1 MVSEFQDAYGRGI
14 SRRQALAL
22 VAAFAIPG
30 KALAEAPQS
39 PPKRIAA
46 IDWAMLETLVA
57 LGIMPVAATE
67 LVQFRK
73 DAVEP
78 MLAESVA
85 DLGLRGSPN
94 LELLRL
100 LRPDLILISPFYVR
114 FEASFRAIAPVL
126 SLPFYTRGE
135 PPYQKAVDAVST
147 LAKELGLE
155 ARGGE
160 VVAEQ
165 AALVEEARLGL
176 QAFAAR
182 PTYLVNIGDSR
193 HVRVFGADSMFGD
206 ILSRLGLPNAWT
218 DRSRYTFAAPVPI
231 ETLAAEPQARIVI
244 ISNIPVEARNGLKNS
259 MIWQSLQPVRSGRV
273 LMLSNIN
280 PYGGISAAARFT
292 RLFKAA
298 MLSSGEKP

>member
-1 MVSEFQDAYGRGI
+1 MVRDYRAVQGQGL

-22 VAAFAIPG
+22 LAALAIPDKTFAAG
-30 KALAEAPQS
+30 H
-39 PPKRIAA
+39 KRIAA

-57 LGIMPVAATE
+57 LGVMPVAATE

-78 MLAESVA
+78 VLDKSVA

-114 FEASFRAIAPVL
+114 FEASFRMIAPVL
-126 SLPFYTRGE
+126 SLPFYVRGE
-135 PPYQKAVDAVST
+135 PPYQKAVDAVSA
-147 LAKELGLE
+147 LAMELGLE
-155 ARGGE
+155 DRGRALL
-160 VVAEQ
+160 AEQ
-165 AALVEEARLGL
+165 ATLVEQTRLDL
-176 QAFAAR
+176 QAFASR
-182 PTYLVNIGDSR
+182 PTYLVNIGDAR

-206 ILSRLGLPNAWT
+206 ILSRLGLPNAWS

-231 ETLAAEPQARIVI
+231 ENLAAEPDARIVV
-244 ISNIPVEARNGLKNS
+244 ISDIPVEARNGLKNS
-259 MIWQSLQPVRSGRV
+259 MIWQSLQPVRDSRV
-273 LMLSNIN
+273 LMPGNIN
-280 PYGGISAAARFT
+280 PYGGISAAARFM

-298 MLSSGEKP
+298 MLSSGEAP

>member
-14 SRRQALAL
+14 SRRQALTL
-22 VAAFAIPG
+22 LAAFAIPG
-30 KALAEAPQS
+30 KAFAETPQS
-39 PPKRIAA
+39 PPRRIAA

-126 SLPFYTRGE
+126 SLPFY
-135 PPYQKAVDAVST
+135 PALPDSSLAAVA
-147 LAKELGLE
+147 
-155 ARGGE
+155 
-160 VVAEQ
+160 
-165 AALVEEARLGL
+165 AALHAW
-176 QAFAAR
+176 Q
-182 PTYLVNIGDSR
+182 
-193 HVRVFGADSMFGD
+193 GA
-206 ILSRLGLPNAWT
+206 PA
-218 DRSRYTFAAPVPI
+218 
-231 ETLAAEPQARIVI
+231 
-244 ISNIPVEARNGLKNS
+244 
-259 MIWQSLQPVRSGRV
+259 
-273 LMLSNIN
+273 
-280 PYGGISAAARFT
+280 
-292 RLFKAA
+292 KA
-298 MLSSGEKP
+298 GPR